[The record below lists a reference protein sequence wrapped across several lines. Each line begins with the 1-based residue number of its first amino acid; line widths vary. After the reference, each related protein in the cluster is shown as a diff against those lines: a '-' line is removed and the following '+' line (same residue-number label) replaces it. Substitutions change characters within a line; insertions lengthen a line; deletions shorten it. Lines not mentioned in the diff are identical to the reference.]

1 MKRLSKKDENKLT
14 GKQMIFV
21 AEYAVDFDQFRA
33 IKAAG
38 YKGSDSV
45 LSVMAN
51 TLMRKPHVKK
61 AIDAVIAHQ
70 QDEAKLDRKKVLKKV
85 GENLDCNLWDL
96 TDENGTFYDNLRK
109 IPRSMHAAIDG
120 FEVKQIMLQKEMEC
134 IEMKNQLMADLNL
147 VQKKDKEAYK
157 RLAGFIKGVRAQMIK
172 VKLSPRAQIQ
182 DMAMRHVG
190 AYAPDK
196 VDVNAKVA
204 SVDLSHLF
212 HPPVENKIDP
222 IEQAILDVQAKEAE

>member
-61 AIDAVIAHQ
+61 AIDAVIAQQ
-70 QDEAKLDRKKVLKKV
+70 QDEAKLDR
-85 GENLDCNLWDL
+85 
-96 TDENGTFYDNLRK
+96 
-109 IPRSMHAAIDG
+109 
-120 FEVKQIMLQKEMEC
+120 
-134 IEMKNQLMADLNL
+134 
-147 VQKKDKEAYK
+147 
-157 RLAGFIKGVRAQMIK
+157 
-172 VKLSPRAQIQ
+172 
-182 DMAMRHVG
+182 
-190 AYAPDK
+190 
-196 VDVNAKVA
+196 
-204 SVDLSHLF
+204 
-212 HPPVENKIDP
+212 
-222 IEQAILDVQAKEAE
+222 

>member
-1 MKRLSKKDENKLT
+1 
-14 GKQMIFV
+14 
-21 AEYAVDFDQFRA
+21 
-33 IKAAG
+33 
-38 YKGSDSV
+38 
-45 LSVMAN
+45 
-51 TLMRKPHVKK
+51 
-61 AIDAVIAHQ
+61 
-70 QDEAKLDRKKVLKKV
+70 
-85 GENLDCNLWDL
+85 
-96 TDENGTFYDNLRK
+96 
-109 IPRSMHAAIDG
+109 MHAAIDG
-120 FEVKQIMLQKEMEC
+120 FEVKQLMLQKEMEC

-212 HPPVENKIDP
+212 HPPVENKTDP
-222 IEQAILDVQAKEAE
+222 IEQAILDVQAKGE